1 MPDSPTKP
9 DQLEGGAY
17 EVIRARLNQHAA
29 TLRKEAESPDF
40 T

>member
-1 MPDSPTKP
+1 MPDSPPKH

-17 EVIRARLNQHAA
+17 EVIRARLDKHA
-29 TLRKEAESPDF
+29 EPPDL

>member
-1 MPDSPTKP
+1 MPDSPPKP

-17 EVIRARLNQHAA
+17 EVIRTRLDQHA
-29 TLRKEAESPDF
+29 KSPDF